1 MQDVYLHY
9 KWDGV
14 KTYEGGRIINDMF
27 TLVTDQLESLEKIRD
42 VECDQDII
50 VGQFTDADDGYAY
63 MVTNATA
70 PFDPTEANVTLTFSD
85 EYDYVMVVAKGERE
99 LVALDNHVLNVKVG
113 SGEGYFVVPVK

>member
-1 MQDVYLHY
+1 
-9 KWDGV
+9 
-14 KTYEGGRIINDMF
+14 
-27 TLVTDQLESLEKIRD
+27 
-42 VECDQDII
+42 
-50 VGQFTDADDGYAY
+50 